1 MTDLRLRRRFV
12 PTRRRRPYGRDTLH
26 TVDCIERGW
35 AHPDRTGP
43 VEMAQLVGGSHAM
56 SMAEGDL
63 RAQLAQVT
71 QSYLK

>member
-26 TVDCIERGW
+26 TVARIERGR
-35 AHPDRTGP
+35 AHPDRAGP
-43 VEMAQLVGGSHAM
+43 AEMAQVVGGSHAM

-63 RAQLAQVT
+63 RVQLA
-71 QSYLK
+71 